1 MVSLTFYYFF
11 FKQFLC
17 SVPSLLVYP
26 CVNVTGSMDSIAV
39 SFIRS
44 PNVAVVELIV
54 TDQIIYDMG
63 LTGLLDRDCFVN
75 NAIFFHFTL
84 LGTPC
89 NFAFILF
96 QCRFH
101 FLLSE
106 ISIIIRRPTL
116 FTFFLSAFFMPTQFF
131 LIICYLLYSL

>member
-1 MVSLTFYYFF
+1 MKIDKCFLFCKIYLVMVSLTFYYFF

-75 NAIFFHFTL
+75 NAIFF
-84 LGTPC
+84 
-89 NFAFILF
+89 FILL
-96 QCRFH
+96 CLEH
-101 FLLSE
+101 LVILL
-106 ISIIIRRPTL
+106 L
-116 FTFFLSAFFMPTQFF
+116 FCFNAGFIFYYQKLV
-131 LIICYLLYSL
+131 L